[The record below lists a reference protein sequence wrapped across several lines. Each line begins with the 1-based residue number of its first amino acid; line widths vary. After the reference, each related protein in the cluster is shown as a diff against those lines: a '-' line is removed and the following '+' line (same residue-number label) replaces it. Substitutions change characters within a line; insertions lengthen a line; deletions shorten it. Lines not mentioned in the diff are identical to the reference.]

1 MLCQATCRSVARMT
15 PQAEQLFFF
24 FCASGMSVTVI
35 VDVRYALKPLWYLPA
50 PLDNLER
57 FLFFFRICFHV
68 LQVYHVEDAS
78 GCARCAV
85 RMYRAK
91 SRPRGV
97 WQDYLDEIIFAFIK
111 VYWPSR
117 IHLDLQPFKPAL
129 SHRHSTWPRPR
140 VCRCQNC
147 SGSMWYS
154 NSTLHLLWQ
163 WRKNCR
169 ALAAPT

>member
-1 MLCQATCRSVARMT
+1 
-15 PQAEQLFFF
+15 
-24 FCASGMSVTVI
+24 MSVTVI
-35 VDVRYALKPLWYLPA
+35 VDVSYALKPLWYLPG
-50 PLDNLER
+50 PLDNLESWKG
-57 FLFFFRICFHV
+57 FFFFEYVFMSCRSIMLKMHRAV
-68 LQVYHVEDAS
+68 QDARS
-78 GCARCAV
+78 GCTERN
-85 RMYRAK
+85 RGHG
-91 SRPRGV
+91 GV
-97 WQDYLDEIIFAFIK
+97 WQDYLDEIIFASIK

-147 SGSMWYS
+147 NGSMWYS

>member
-1 MLCQATCRSVARMT
+1 
-15 PQAEQLFFF
+15 
-24 FCASGMSVTVI
+24 MSVTVI